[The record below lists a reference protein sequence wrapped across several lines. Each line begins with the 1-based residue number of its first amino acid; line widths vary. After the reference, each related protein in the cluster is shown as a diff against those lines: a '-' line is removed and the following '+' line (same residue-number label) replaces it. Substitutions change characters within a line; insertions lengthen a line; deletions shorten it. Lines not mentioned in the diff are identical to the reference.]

1 MKNIL
6 FLLVLFS
13 VNKTFAQKK
22 QAANRCA
29 NEALL
34 KAYLKRGAEAVKNFH
49 LSEKR
54 IAAKML
60 EIQQR
65 KLAGREQAVVTVPVV
80 FHIVLPN
87 TSVVTDAAINAQLN
101 VLNTDYSGSNADST
115 KIPAAFKP
123 LFAKTNIRFTLA
135 QRTPDDEP
143 TTGID
148 RTESAVSSTFNVGD
162 PVKHRNKGGADI
174 WDPSRYL
181 NIWVTNIPGGILG
194 YAKLPD
200 VNDIPTDEDG
210 VVILYQTLPGT
221 SFTPY
226 NLGRTGVHEVGHYF
240 RLLHIWGD
248 DNGTCAGS
256 DFPDAPA
263 MDDTPNQ
270 ANSTSGCPSGVVT
283 DACSP
288 VAPGIMYENYMDF
301 TDDACM
307 VMFSKGQQTRMEAA
321 LSLYRP
327 GLLTSNG
334 GTPVTLLTRNVKAQQ
349 IISPTAV
356 ICASSFQP
364 VIKIRNLAS
373 TVLTSLQISA
383 SVDGGTV
390 VTTNWTGS
398 VASLSETS
406 VTLSSIT
413 GITSGTHNLIIYTS
427 QPNGASDE
435 FVKNDTIKSSFVYP
449 STTGNTLKEGFES
462 TVFPP
467 NGWAIDNPDNS
478 LTWERTTLAAKTGN
492 ASVRVHNFDY
502 PAIDE
507 KDYLITPIF
516 PVNNADSTFLTFQL
530 AAVTFSSP
538 SSPGVSFD
546 TLEVLVTSDC
556 GVTYQSVY
564 KKGGAALI
572 TSPSKADGYQAEFIP
587 LSDEWRK
594 DSIYL
599 TPYLNNVSN
608 LQVVFKNICNYENNV
623 YLDDI
628 NLYNYFINPILKEK
642 GLLITPNP
650 FSSSFYVQHYPNPT
664 TLKGIAVY
672 NSLGQLIMQRT
683 FAVGQASTNIEFNL
697 GGLQTGMYYVK
708 VFYTDK
714 TVTQKILK
722 TN

>member
-1 MKNIL
+1 M
-6 FLLVLFS
+6 VS
-13 VNKTFAQKK
+13 
-22 QAANRCA
+22 RCA
-29 NEALL
+29 NENLL
-34 KAYLKRGAEAVKNFH
+34 KAFLKRGPDAVKKFH
-49 LSEKR
+49 ESERKL
-54 IAAKML
+54 AAKML
-60 EIQQR
+60 ELQNR
-65 KLAGREQAVVTVPVV
+65 KQSGREQAIITVPVV

-87 TSVVTDAAINAQLN
+87 TSVVTDAAINAQLD
-101 VLNTDYSGSNADST
+101 VLNADYAGTNADST

-123 LFAKTNIRFTLA
+123 LFAKSNIRFALA
-135 QRTPDDEP
+135 QRTPDGEP
-143 TTGID
+143 TTGIE
-148 RTESAVSSTFNVGD
+148 RTESNVSSTFNAGD
-162 PVKHRNKGGADI
+162 PVKHTNTGGADI
-174 WDPSRYL
+174 WDPKLYL

-221 SFTPY
+221 NFAPY
-226 NLGRTGVHEVGHYF
+226 NLGRTAVHEIGHYF

-248 DNGTCAGS
+248 DDGTCVGS

-270 ANSTSGCPSGVVT
+270 ANSTGGCPSGQVL

-288 VAPGIMYENYMDF
+288 SAPGIMYENYMDY

-321 LSLYRP
+321 ISLYRP
-327 GLLTSNG
+327 ELLTSNG
-334 GTPVTLLTRNVKAQQ
+334 STPVTLLTRNVKAQQ

-356 ICASSFQP
+356 ICSSSFQP
-364 VIKIRNLAS
+364 VIKIKNLAS

-383 SVDGGTV
+383 SVDGGTA
-390 VTTNWTGS
+390 VTTSWTGS
-398 VASLSETS
+398 VASLAETT
-406 VTLSSIT
+406 VNLSSIT
-413 GITSGTHNLIIYTS
+413 GITSGTHNLTIYTS
-427 QPNGASDE
+427 QPNGGTDE
-435 FVKNDTIKSSFVYP
+435 YVKNDTIKSSFVYP

-462 TVFPP
+462 TTFPP
-467 NGWAIDNPDNS
+467 AGWAIDNPDNS

-492 ASVRVHNFDY
+492 ASVRMHNFDY

-530 AAVTFSSP
+530 AAVTYSSP

-546 TLEVLVTSDC
+546 TLEVLITSDC
-556 GVTYQSVY
+556 GATYQSLY
-564 KKGGAALI
+564 KKGGASLV
-572 TSPSKADGYQAEFIP
+572 TSRTKADGYQDEFIP

-608 LQVVFKNICNYENNV
+608 FQVVFKNISNYENNV

-650 FSSSFYVQHYPNPT
+650 FSRSFYVQHYPNPT

-683 FAVGQASTNIEFNL
+683 FAVGQAPANIEFNL
-697 GGLQTGMYYVK
+697 GGSQTGMYYVK